1 MTLRVKL
8 NLLLITLLLFTN
20 SLIAYLLIE
29 KQKEVLSNKIVQQAD
44 VISTLISQDAIKL
57 IVLNDPDSATDI
69 SEKLSNIHT
78 LAKIMLYDTNDKA
91 IFKLQNQRHYGET
104 RLITKKSPLLYKGTE
119 LGSVELFFSK
129 EEFYEATNALV
140 QFLFQIL
147 LLTLLL
153 TGVFALFI
161 DRYFSKLLSDLND
174 ALKTTAD
181 KQDYSI
187 RLPDNGSDEIGKA
200 YQHFNELVTNT
211 EKLTNKLQDQAIHDN
226 LTGLYNRLYIGS
238 KLNQL
243 IASNTAE
250 QTHALCYFDLDK
262 FKIINDT
269 FGHPVGDR
277 LLIGLSAQL
286 KMMSQ
291 TIEGAFLARIGG
303 DEFALLIT
311 DTSQEST
318 YATLEQV
325 KENVRN
331 FSLEHQGQQFSV
343 GISIGAVLFQAPH
356 TDRHALFSAADTA
369 CYHAKNG
376 GGNSISIFG
385 INSPELRSEKAI
397 INWVLRIR
405 SAIIQHNLLVYLQ
418 PIVHSNPAHPKKPS
432 YEALIRLQEETEL
445 IPPLD
450 FIPTLERF
458 QMMPEIDFYMVN
470 EVAKCLQNSP
480 DFLQEVEH
488 ISINLSGITLAVPD
502 AAQNILAILENA
514 QIPLNKI
521 CFEITETT
529 AISNLKEAKIFIE
542 QLSEKGCVFSLD
554 DFGTG
559 MASFEYLYTLPLNY
573 LKIDGSFIK
582 GIDRDPVKF
591 EMVKA
596 MKIIAD
602 LMKLETI
609 AEFVENQEIINKL
622 DEIGIDY
629 HQGYFYSQPKPIRE
643 FIEFSS
649 N

>member
-8 NLLLITLLLFTN
+8 NLLFVTLLFMTN

-29 KQKEVLSNKIVQQAD
+29 KQKEILSNNIIQQAE
-44 VISTLISQDAIKL
+44 VISSLISQDAIKL

-69 SEKLSNIHT
+69 SDKLSNISS
-78 LAKIMLYDTNDKA
+78 LAKIVLYDTNDKA
-91 IFKLQNQRHYGET
+91 IFKLQNQRHHGET
-104 RLITKKSPLLYKGTE
+104 RLITKNSPLLYKGSE
-119 LGSVELFFSK
+119 LGSVELFFSH
-129 EEFYEATNALV
+129 EEFYEATSALV

-147 LLTLLL
+147 LVALLL

-161 DRYFSKLLSDLND
+161 DRHFSKRLSDLND

-181 KQDYSI
+181 QQDYSI
-187 RLPDNGSDEIGKA
+187 RLPVAGSDEIGEA

-277 LLIGLSAQL
+277 LLIGLSVQL
-286 KMMSQ
+286 KNVTQ
-291 TIEGAFLARIGG
+291 TIEGAILARIGG
-303 DEFALLIT
+303 DEFALLMT
-311 DTSQEST
+311 DISQESLSD
-318 YATLEQV
+318 TLEQV

-331 FSLEHQGQQFSV
+331 FSLDHQGQQFSV
-343 GISIGAVLFQAPH
+343 GISVGAVLFKAPH
-356 TDRHALFSAADTA
+356 TDMHTLFSAADTA
-369 CYHAKNG
+369 CYHAKNR

-385 INSPELRSEKAI
+385 IDSPELQSEKAI

-405 SAIIQHNLLVYLQ
+405 SAIVQHNLLVYLQ
-418 PIVHSNPAHPKKPS
+418 PIVHNNQALDQKPS
-432 YEALIRLQEETEL
+432 YEALIRLKENGEL

-458 QMMPEIDFYMVN
+458 QMMPEIDFYMIN
-470 EVAKCLQNSP
+470 EVAQCLQNSP
-480 DFLQEVEH
+480 EFLDDVEH
-488 ISINLSGITLAVPD
+488 ISINLSGITLAEPD
-502 AAQNILAILENA
+502 AAQNILSILENA
-514 QIPLNKI
+514 KIPLNKI

-529 AISNLKEAKIFIE
+529 AVSNLKEAKIFIE

-582 GIDRDPVKF
+582 SIDKDPVKY

-596 MKIIAD
+596 MKVIAD

-609 AEFVENQEIINKL
+609 AEYVENQEIINKL

-629 HQGYFYSQPKPIRE
+629 HQGYFYSQPKPIADVM
-643 FIEFSS
+643 
-649 N
+649 ND